1 MWSLIPLSLLCV
13 ECHTFIQLAKDG
25 TALSACLSAS
35 TLCSI
40 WYLRDRIMTEYKAA
54 CGRRVTPEPVYPAI
68 STCLMVPKLQ
78 LPEHTFKLSP
88 LFDFPAL
95 TFFFSP
101 PSSALCLV
109 SSPEASQVL
118 GEQAEMH
125 KSPEWLFVE
134 PGSNKCSCGK
144 ILHPWRLWYDWCKY
158 MRLAHVFV
166 YIAQLGFLMLVL
178 TLQHCRFFLAICSSV
193 SFTLRLLAVCFQAA
207 PLAPMNVYRHLFF
220 FFFFHY

>member
-95 TFFFSP
+95 TFFFFP
-101 PSSALCLV
+101 P
-109 SSPEASQVL
+109 
-118 GEQAEMH
+118 
-125 KSPEWLFVE
+125 F
-134 PGSNKCSCGK
+134 
-144 ILHPWRLWYDWCKY
+144 
-158 MRLAHVFV
+158 
-166 YIAQLGFLMLVL
+166 
-178 TLQHCRFFLAICSSV
+178 ICSV
-193 SFTLRLLAVCFQAA
+193 SCLLPRGKPSTRRTSWNAQKPGMTICWTWQQQMQ
-207 PLAPMNVYRHLFF
+207 LWQNITSMTSLIWLM
-220 FFFFHY
+220 